1 MQNRLFSCLS
11 PLFLAAALFTYPCLS
26 PAETA
31 ENTSQG
37 AGPGFDCAKA
47 TTKPERLICSDSDL
61 SAADLKLNQLFKQVF
76 NSAEDKE
83 TLKKDQLAWM
93 KNRRNT
99 CTDLPCMLEAYRE
112 RIAVLEKSASAAAA
126 AANPSNQARASAPA
140 GDAKKCPIITFRLV
154 KESELKFDDKGR
166 VLSTGKYSSAGIG
179 DDEAVDYWVKV
190 LKQAV
195 ADDRREQIASMV
207 HYPLRVNSGK
217 GKYIEIRDRAAFFK
231 SYNDVFTPKV
241 KQAVLSEGDT
251 GFFAKDR
258 GVMLGQGELWFS
270 LYDGKLL
277 IKAINRW

>member
-1 MQNRLFSCLS
+1 MQNRLFSCLP
-11 PLFLAAALFTYPCLS
+11 PLFLAAAFFTYPCLS
-26 PAETA
+26 PAEAA

-47 TTKPERLICSDSDL
+47 TTKPERLICSNSDL
-61 SAADLKLNQLFKQVF
+61 SVADLKLNQLFKKVF

-93 KNRRNT
+93 KNRRNV

-112 RIAVLEKSASAAAA
+112 RIAVLEKGASAAAA
-126 AANPSNQARASAPA
+126 VTPSNQTQASALA
-140 GDAKKCPIITFRLV
+140 RDTKKCPIITFKPV

-195 ADDRREQIASMV
+195 ADDHREEIASMV
-207 HYPLRVNSGK
+207 HYPLRVNSDK
-217 GKYIEIRDRAAFFK
+217 GKYIKIRDQAAFLK

-251 GFFAKDR
+251 GFFAKDK
-258 GVMLGQGELWFS
+258 GVMLGRGDLWFS

-277 IKAINRW
+277 IKAINR